1 MRDLYFV
8 YFLVM
13 TGGMHELKY
22 KVYAKDNASALLNAR
37 RQFKKDGHI
46 KYDIFTE
53 IVILG
58 Y

>member
-1 MRDLYFV
+1 
-8 YFLVM
+8 M

-22 KVYAKDNASALLNAR
+22 KVYAKDKASALLNAR
-37 RQFKKDGHI
+37 RKFKKDGHI